1 MKNTIINKTLFSLL
15 IAFIIS
21 IVIVPLL
28 FFLTLSFSSS
38 KEVNETKKSLF
49 PSVSI
54 TLRITKIEEIGPLGN
69 DIIRFVIERKTSN
82 GYVSETTTGSSTYI
96 EDYYSR
102 YYSVRVDGDEV
113 LEKYNQLDIN
123 ETKEFKYTK
132 DMLYNF
138 KAFFT
143 IMNNGPKS
151 LLNSIIAAA
160 LTVVISLSIGSMAG
174 YAMARYKFKGKDQI
188 SVSLLVVR
196 MFPIVT
202 ITISMVVF
210 LIRIGLYDTVL
221 GLAIIYSLPNIA
233 LTAWITSSI
242 FIGINKELEEAS
254 YVFGAGKVYTFFK
267 ITMPLALPALA
278 ASSMYACLTAWND
291 TITAL
296 ILTDKNQ
303 TLALS
308 IYKIIGGNSS
318 DIQYAAAGS
327 IILIIPAL
335 IFIFLIKD
343 YISKMWGDVK
353 V

>member
-1 MKNTIINKTLFSLL
+1 MKSKIINKTLFSLL
-15 IAFIIS
+15 IAFILS
-21 IVIVPLL
+21 LVIIPLL

-38 KEVNETKKSLF
+38 KEVNESTKSLF
-49 PSVSI
+49 PSFSVI
-54 TLRITKIEEIGPLGN
+54 LRVTKIEEEGLLGN
-69 DIIRFVIERKTSN
+69 MVIRYEIERKTKD
-82 GYVSETTTGSSTYI
+82 GYVSETTTSSSTYI
-96 EDYYSR
+96 EDYYAR
-102 YYSVRVDGDEV
+102 YYSVDVDGDEI
-113 LEKYNQLDIN
+113 LEKYGQLELN
-123 ETKEFKYTK
+123 VSKEFRYNK

-143 IMNNGPKS
+143 IMNDGPKS
-151 LLNSIIAAA
+151 LVNSVLAAA
-160 LTVVISLSIGSMAG
+160 LTVLISLSIGSMAG

-210 LIRIGLYDTVL
+210 LIKIGLYDTVL

-242 FIGINKELEEAS
+242 FVGINKELEEAS
-254 YVFGAGKVYTFFK
+254 YVFGAGKMYTFFK

-343 YISKMWGDVK
+343 YIGQMWGDVK